1 MQPRYIS
8 MRDGP
13 APKKEY
19 VVDCSNLCGGINLWD
34 PDYRLKPNESPEMK
48 NLLWRNGMLCSRK
61 GQYYLNDTELGQ
73 GIAAYPRLWHGA
85 VFAHIGH
92 GIYCFD
98 LSLRSDA
105 SALARKETSSYASTS
120 PSELSNEE
128 ALLPHLP
135 KGGMSALLTGGI
147 PEPHLL
153 CSGLPLIRGT
163 FFTYSDKLYYK
174 TTGAYKEIS
183 AVNEN
188 DTWTFTAVSVYPY
201 EPVILINASPST
213 GAGDLYQPE
222 NRLSSRK
229 TVWYNAVNGSRTY
242 SLPVIANRVT
252 YVEVDGVHM
261 TQGWSY
267 DRQNGKVIFQT
278 APPVTDPPTNNTVRI
293 TYELSNLEAQKS
305 IMDCRYAA
313 VFGGTGEL
321 CVVMAGSEDQPN
333 AYFWSGNSSIKM
345 DASYFPMEQVQL
357 ASSTEER
364 ITGFGKQQDNL
375 IIFKEGS
382 VGKTTLGTQSING
395 RIFID
400 LPYIPINASIGC
412 DLPWSIQLVENN
424 LVFANRMGIW
434 MLLDTTAAN
443 ENNIVGISRKVNGS
457 AERPGLLADLGQYS
471 RSEAE
476 LPARKETAAYAPTS
490 PSELRSG
497 GLNMVDEDLV
507 CSVDDGTHYYLTVA
521 GHTWAWNYELSGW
534 KDPSWFFLT
543 NTNAVALICEAG
555 EIFHIDFS
563 GRLIGLH
570 NQYNDYGYP
579 FERLFR
585 FPTMNFGSYDN
596 RKNVNSVIVTLGAYE
611 PENTELWYLTDYET
625 RKDLTNLQVVEIP
638 SRGDVTPIA
647 RKETAA
653 YAPTSPSELRE
664 AGERS
669 AVGSRLQSTR
679 VPAVFRRRP
688 MCRRI
693 LHFTMKLINSNL
705 NEDFELVGA
714 QVFYNLQG
722 RLR

>member
-1 MQPRYIS
+1 MQPRYTNL
-8 MRDGP
+8 RDTP

-19 VVDCSNLCGGINLWD
+19 VLDYSNICGGINLWD
-34 PDYRLKPNESPEMK
+34 PDYRLKPNESPEIK

-61 GQYYLNDTELGQ
+61 GQAYVFDTALGQ
-73 GIAAYPRLWHGA
+73 GYAAYPRFWHGCI
-85 VFAHIGH
+85 FAHIGD
-92 GIYCFD
+92 GIYCF
-98 LSLRSDA
+98 R
-105 SALARKETSSYASTS
+105 E
-120 PSELSNEE
+120 NEMTVTE
-128 ALLPHLP
+128 
-135 KGGMSALLTGGI
+135 
-147 PEPHLL
+147 L

-201 EPVILINASPST
+201 EPVILINANPAT

-293 TYELSNLEAQKS
+293 TYELSNPEAQKS

-333 AYFWSGNSSIKM
+333 AYFWSGNSNIKM

-382 VGKTTLGTQSING
+382 VGKTTLGTQTIND

-400 LPYIPINASIGC
+400 LPYVPINASIGC

-424 LVFANRMGIW
+424 LVFANRAGIY
-434 MLLDTTAAN
+434 MILDTTSAN

-457 AERPGLLADLGQYS
+457 AERPGYLADVS
-471 RSEAE
+471 S
-476 LPARKETAAYAPTS
+476 
-490 PSELRSG
+490 
-497 GLNMVDEDLV
+497 VDEDLV
-507 CSVDDGTHYYLTVA
+507 CSVDDGTHYYLTVNE
-521 GHTWAWNYELSGW
+521 HTWAWNYELSSW

-543 NTNAVALICEAG
+543 NTNAVALVQEG
-555 EIFHIDFS
+555 GVIFHINGQGQVTELLSF
-563 GRLIGLH
+563 
-570 NQYNDYGYP
+570 YNDYGSP
-579 FERLFR
+579 IERLYR

-611 PENTELWYLTDYET
+611 VQNTELWYLTDYET
-625 RKDLTNLQVVEIP
+625 RKDLTNLQVVNN
-638 SRGDVTPIA
+638 
-647 RKETAA
+647 
-653 YAPTSPSELRE
+653 
-664 AGERS
+664 
-669 AVGSRLQSTR
+669 AVYDANRVVGTRPDSSR

-714 QVFYNLQG
+714 QVFYNLQS

>member
-1 MQPRYIS
+1 MITKT
-8 MRDGP
+8 
-13 APKKEY
+13 AKPKKEY
-19 VVDCSNLCGGINLWD
+19 VLDYSNLCGGLNLWD

-61 GQYYLNDTELGQ
+61 GQVYLSDTELDQ
-73 GIAAYPRLWHGA
+73 GIAAYPRFWHGA
-85 VFAHIGH
+85 VFAHIGEKL
-92 GIYCFD
+92 YSF
-98 LSLRSDA
+98 
-105 SALARKETSSYASTS
+105 
-120 PSELSNEE
+120 SEDRTQGTGDSENEWSVTE
-128 ALLPHLP
+128 
-135 KGGMSALLTGGI
+135 
-147 PEPHLL
+147 L
-153 CSGLPLIRGT
+153 CTGLPMIRGT

-183 AVNEN
+183 AEVAN
-188 DTWTFTAVSVYPY
+188 DQWTFTATSVYPY

-267 DRQNGKVIFQT
+267 DRQNGKVIFQSP
-278 APPVTDPPTNNTVRI
+278 PPVTDPPTNNTVRI
-293 TYELSNLEAQKS
+293 TYELSNPEAQKS

-313 VFGGTGEL
+313 VYGGTGEL

-382 VGKTTLGTQSING
+382 VGKTTLGMQTING

-424 LVFANRMGIW
+424 LVFANRTGIY

-443 ENNIVGISRKVNGS
+443 ENNIVCISRKINGS
-457 AERPGLLADLGQYS
+457 PQHPGLLADIVG
-471 RSEAE
+471 
-476 LPARKETAAYAPTS
+476 
-490 PSELRSG
+490 
-497 GLNMVDEDLV
+497 VDEDLV
-507 CSVDDGTHYYLTVA
+507 CSVDDGTHYYLTVN
-521 GHTWAWNYELSGW
+521 GHTWAWNYELSGY
-534 KDPSWFFLT
+534 KDPSWFYLT
-543 NTNAVALICEAG
+543 NTNAVDLICEAG

-563 GRLIGLH
+563 GRLSGLH

-585 FPTMNFGSYDN
+585 FPTMNFGSYDS
-596 RKNVNSVIVTLGAYE
+596 RKNVNSV
-611 PENTELWYLTDYET
+611 
-625 RKDLTNLQVVEIP
+625 
-638 SRGDVTPIA
+638 
-647 RKETAA
+647 
-653 YAPTSPSELRE
+653 
-664 AGERS
+664 
-669 AVGSRLQSTR
+669 
-679 VPAVFRRRP
+679 
-688 MCRRI
+688 
-693 LHFTMKLINSNL
+693 
-705 NEDFELVGA
+705 
-714 QVFYNLQG
+714 
-722 RLR
+722 

>member
-1 MQPRYIS
+1 MQPRYTNL
-8 MRDGP
+8 RDTP

-19 VVDCSNLCGGINLWD
+19 VLDYSNICGGINLWD
-34 PDYRLKPNESPEMK
+34 PDYRLKPNESPEIK

-61 GQYYLNDTELGQ
+61 GQAYVFDTALGQ
-73 GIAAYPRLWHGA
+73 GYAAYPRFWHGCI
-85 VFAHIGH
+85 FAHIGD
-92 GIYCFD
+92 GIYCF
-98 LSLRSDA
+98 R
-105 SALARKETSSYASTS
+105 E
-120 PSELSNEE
+120 NEMTYE
-128 ALLPHLP
+128 
-135 KGGMSALLTGGI
+135 
-147 PEPHLL
+147 LL
-153 CSGLPLIRGT
+153 CTGVPAVRGT

-183 AVNEN
+183 AVYEN
-188 DTWTFTAVSVYPY
+188 DTWTFTAASVYPY

-293 TYELSNLEAQKS
+293 TYELSNPEAQKS

-333 AYFWSGNSSIKM
+333 AYFWSGNSNIKM

-382 VGKTTLGTQSING
+382 VGKTTLGTQTIND

-400 LPYIPINASIGC
+400 LPYVPINPSIGC

-424 LVFANRMGIW
+424 LVFANRAGIY
-434 MLLDTTAAN
+434 MILDTTSAN

-457 AERPGLLADLGQYS
+457 AERPGYLADVS
-471 RSEAE
+471 S
-476 LPARKETAAYAPTS
+476 
-490 PSELRSG
+490 
-497 GLNMVDEDLV
+497 VDEDLV
-507 CSVDDGTHYYLTVA
+507 CSVDDGTHYYLTVNE
-521 GHTWAWNYELSGW
+521 HTWAWNYELSSW

-543 NTNAVALICEAG
+543 NTNAVALVQEG
-555 EIFHIDFS
+555 GVIFHINGQGQVTELLSF
-563 GRLIGLH
+563 
-570 NQYNDYGYP
+570 YNDYGSP
-579 FERLFR
+579 IERLYR

-611 PENTELWYLTDYET
+611 VQNTELWYLTDYET
-625 RKDLTNLQVVEIP
+625 RKDLTNLQVVNN
-638 SRGDVTPIA
+638 
-647 RKETAA
+647 
-653 YAPTSPSELRE
+653 
-664 AGERS
+664 
-669 AVGSRLQSTR
+669 AVYDANRVVGTRPDSSR

-693 LHFTMKLINSNL
+693 LHFTMKLVNSNL

>member
-1 MQPRYIS
+1 MEPRYTNMKKAPS
-8 MRDGP
+8 
-13 APKKEY
+13 PKKEY
-19 VVDCSNLCGGINLWD
+19 VLDYSNLCGGINLWD
-34 PDYRLKPNESPEMK
+34 PDYRLKSSESPEMK

-61 GQYYLNDTELGQ
+61 GQVYLNSTMLGL
-73 GIAAYPRLWHGA
+73 GIAAYQRFWHGFI
-85 VFAHIGH
+85 FAHI
-92 GIYCFD
+92 
-98 LSLRSDA
+98 SDA
-105 SALARKETSSYASTS
+105 IYSFDPVSGNAV
-120 PSELSNEE
+120 P
-128 ALLPHLP
+128 
-135 KGGMSALLTGGI
+135 
-147 PEPHLL
+147 L
-153 CSGLPLIRGT
+153 CTGLPLVRGT

-174 TTGAYKEIS
+174 TTGAYKEITAAYENNAWSFS
-183 AVNEN
+183 AA
-188 DTWTFTAVSVYPY
+188 TVYPY

-293 TYELSNLEAQKS
+293 TYELSNPDAQKS

-313 VFGGTGEL
+313 VYGGTGEL

-333 AYFWSGNSSIKM
+333 AYFWSGNSNIKM

-382 VGKTTLGTQSING
+382 VGKTTLGTQVLND

-424 LVFANRMGIW
+424 LVFANRGGVYII
-434 MLLDTTAAN
+434 LDTTAAN

-457 AERPGLLADLGQYS
+457 AERPGYLADIAG
-471 RSEAE
+471 
-476 LPARKETAAYAPTS
+476 
-490 PSELRSG
+490 
-497 GLNMVDEDLV
+497 VDEDFV
-507 CSVDDGTHYYLTVA
+507 CSLDDGTHYYLTA
-521 GHTWAWNYELSGW
+521 NTHTWAWNYELSGY
-534 KDPSWFFLT
+534 KDPSWFYLT
-543 NTNAVALICEAG
+543 NTNAVALIQEAG
-555 EIFHIDFS
+555 EIFYINQQ
-563 GRLIGLH
+563 GRLTGL
-570 NQYNDYGYP
+570 QDSYNDYGYP

-596 RKNVNSVIVTLGAYE
+596 RKNVNSIIVILGAYE
-611 PENTELWYLTDYET
+611 TENTELWYLTDYEI
-625 RKDLTNLQVVEIP
+625 RKDLTNLQVVDDAI
-638 SRGDVTPIA
+638 
-647 RKETAA
+647 
-653 YAPTSPSELRE
+653 YE
-664 AGERS
+664 ANRV
-669 AVGSRLQSTR
+669 VGTRPDSSR

-688 MCRRI
+688 MCRRV